1 MDIKRLEYFCAIIE
15 KGQIGKAAQSLHIS
29 QPPLSMRLRE
39 LEEELGVTLIH
50 RRGKAWQITPE
61 GQLLYQKAQ
70 FILSYMEGVKNDVS
84 SLSGTMRDTP
94 FALDKHYTTIPSW
107 IRIITTIN
115 TGSPPI

>member
-84 SLSGTMRDTP
+84 SVSG
-94 FALDKHYTTIPSW
+94 YGSWTTSLWNGTSRKVTLTSLCFSCP
-107 IRIITTIN
+107 
-115 TGSPPI
+115 

>member
-1 MDIKRLEYFCAIIE
+1 
-15 KGQIGKAAQSLHIS
+15 
-29 QPPLSMRLRE
+29 MRLRE

-84 SLSGTMRDTP
+84 TFPARCRDWSESASARHAARMASRVFRAGP
-94 FALDKHYTTIPSW
+94 
-107 IRIITTIN
+107 
-115 TGSPPI
+115 